1 MRILVVEDE
10 TKMAT
15 YLRQTFREERHAQK
29 LIHTVPG
36 LGVSSG
42 SRPTR
47 NWTLRSRLTV
57 WSAVFCAVAVALRKH
72 RVDSL
77 DGRIL
82 ASESG
87 ITFDLDLRLQAEE
100 FVDARYFTQ
109 ILLNLLRNAVKY
121 NHPGGSVRVAL
132 DAQESAWVI
141 GIAQTAPATLSCT
154 SARPPP
160 SVSIRSLWFS
170 FFLQPQ
176 RHDGRGGEEPGKMP
190 DTLQPAFRPSGGYG
204 VAGGISRKR

>member
-10 TKMAT
+10 TKMPT
-15 YLRQTFREERHAQK
+15 NLRQTFQEERHAQK

-72 RVDSL
+72 QVDSL

-109 ILLNLLRNAVKY
+109 ILLNLLRNAVKC

-132 DAQESAWVI
+132 NAQESAWVI
-141 GIAQTAPATLSCT
+141 GIARTGPGQPVMHFRPATALCVHQVSVVLLLFAT
-154 SARPPP
+154 TEARWT
-160 SVSIRSLWFS
+160 R
-170 FFLQPQ
+170 
-176 RHDGRGGEEPGKMP
+176 RGGAW
-190 DTLQPAFRPSGGYG
+190 QNA
-204 VAGGISRKR
+204 